1 MTANVPAKPLF
12 GRCVLATF
20 RKELRIELRT
30 KEVLSTTLLFALL
43 VSVLASM
50 SLYLN
55 PVLSTKVAPPA
66 LWISIAFCGIM
77 AVSRSWARERESG
90 VFGAALRSPA
100 PAAAIYLGKTLA
112 IFVFV
117 TVVVV
122 ALLLL
127 ISLFFNLELLTWLG
141 PLSLILFLG
150 VTGFVFSASF
160 FGALTVGGTARDL
173 TLSTVVFPLVTPS
186 LLGATVATRD
196 LFSGASLGDLGNWL
210 RLLAVYDLVFIAAGL
225 LLFES
230 VVRER

>member
-1 MTANVPAKPLF
+1 MSTKPGQVRF
-12 GRCVLATF
+12 GACIAATL
-20 RKELRIELRT
+20 RKELRIEART

-43 VSVLASM
+43 ISVLASM

-55 PVLSTKVAPPA
+55 PVLSTKVAPAA
-66 LWISIAFCGIM
+66 LWISIAFCGIL

-90 VFGAALRSPA
+90 VFSAVLRSPA

-112 IFVFV
+112 IFIFV
-117 TVVVV
+117 TIVVA

-127 ISLFFNLELLTWLG
+127 VSLFFNLELLAWLG
-141 PLSLILFLG
+141 PLSIILLLG

-160 FGALTVGGTARDL
+160 FGALTVRGSARDL

-196 LFSGASLGDLGNWL
+196 LFAGASLADLGNWL
-210 RLLAVYDLVFIAAGL
+210 RLLAAYDLVFIAAGC
-225 LLFES
+225 LLFGY

>member
-1 MTANVPAKPLF
+1 MRGPSDRRGHVRF
-12 GRCVLATF
+12 GPCVSATL
-20 RKELRIELRT
+20 RKELRIEMRT

-55 PVLSTKVAPPA
+55 PILSTKVAPAA

-90 VFGAALRSPA
+90 VFVG
-100 PAAAIYLGKTLA
+100 
-112 IFVFV
+112 
-117 TVVVV
+117 

-141 PLSLILFLG
+141 PLLVILLLG

-160 FGALTVGGTARDL
+160 FGALTVRGSARDL

-196 LFSGASLGDLGNWL
+196 LFAGASLVDLGNWL
-210 RLLAVYDLVFIAAGL
+210 RLLAVYDVVFIAAGC
-225 LLFES
+225 LLFS
-230 VVRER
+230 HVVRER